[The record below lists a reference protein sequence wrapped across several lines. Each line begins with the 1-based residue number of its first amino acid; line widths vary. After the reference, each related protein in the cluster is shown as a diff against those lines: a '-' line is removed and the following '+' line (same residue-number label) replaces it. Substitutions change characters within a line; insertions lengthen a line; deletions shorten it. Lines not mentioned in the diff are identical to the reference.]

1 MNPTPPAGVTAAQA
15 LVQPAIPG
23 TCAQG
28 VDSLVPLFVSAPLA
42 AMK

>member
-1 MNPTPPAGVTAAQA
+1 MNPVPELMLADEQEFEQLG
-15 LVQPAIPG
+15 IPG
-23 TCAQG
+23 AWSQG